1 MNCSYVCI
9 EELKRIIHR
18 LWMPRD
24 TIYIGIR
31 EDFYFYVAEGALG
44 SRPPNPNAPYPK
56 KLQYILY
63 IPGF

>member
-1 MNCSYVCI
+1 
-9 EELKRIIHR
+9 
-18 LWMPRD
+18 MPRD